1 MSSPEPKKIKFTD
14 DNIEYYERQFKLEHD
29 RAMGYVPRST
39 PPVPSIMRLAM
50 EVFRPSLC
58 STDHGNIP
66 NMD

>member
-14 DNIEYYERQFKLEHD
+14 DNIEYNERQFKLEHD

-39 PPVPSIMRLAM
+39 PLVPSVMQLAT
-50 EVFRPSLC
+50 SLC
-58 STDHGNIP
+58 STDHENIP